1 MHEKKPKLK
10 ENVSPE
16 VPENISKNAK
26 KVYDIL
32 GGGAMNAD
40 LICKKS
46 GMKIEIVLSSLTELE
61 IYGLIKNNTGKEYEK
76 I

>member
-1 MHEKKPKLK
+1 MPESIS
-10 ENVSPE
+10 EN
-16 VPENISKNAK
+16 AR

-32 GGGAMNAD
+32 SKGAMNAD

-46 GMKIEIVLSSLTELE
+46 GMKIENVLSSLTELE